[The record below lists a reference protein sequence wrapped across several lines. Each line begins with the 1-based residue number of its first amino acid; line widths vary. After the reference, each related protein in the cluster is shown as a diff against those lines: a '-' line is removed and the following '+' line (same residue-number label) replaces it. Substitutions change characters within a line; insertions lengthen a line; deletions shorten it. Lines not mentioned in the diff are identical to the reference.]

1 MTDVKNGK
9 PQQILIILKPEVTE
23 KFLLGEILS
32 RFDKAKLV
40 PIAMKQLTATQGEMM
55 AHYTDCY
62 KKYGPHIT
70 QQIVKRMTRGPCIF
84 IIYQPHVSCKYSDS
98 NSDLI
103 SYVRNE
109 LIGAT
114 DPSKAASGTIRG
126 DLAKDI
132 QYNLIHA
139 SDSFASVIR
148 EIELWFPELAI

>member
-1 MTDVKNGK
+1 MTDVKNAK
-9 PQQILIILKPEVTE
+9 PPQILIILKPECIDR
-23 KFLLGEILS
+23 FLIGEILS

-40 PIAMKQLTATQGEMM
+40 PVAMKQLTATQGEMM

-62 KKYGPHIT
+62 KKYGPDIT
-70 QQIVKRMTRGPCIF
+70 RQIVKRMTRGPCIF
-84 IIYQPHVSCKYSDS
+84 IIYRPHSDCKYSDC
-98 NSDLI
+98 NLDLI
-103 SYVRNE
+103 SYVRND

-114 DPSKAASGTIRG
+114 DPSKAAPGTIRG

-139 SDSFASVIR
+139 SDSLESATR